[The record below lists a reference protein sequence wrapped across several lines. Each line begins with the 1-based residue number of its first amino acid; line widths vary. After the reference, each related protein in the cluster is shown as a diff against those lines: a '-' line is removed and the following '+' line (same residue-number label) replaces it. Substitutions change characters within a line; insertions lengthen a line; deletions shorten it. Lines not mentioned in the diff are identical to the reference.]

1 MYSAFDRWAYLSHM
15 LTVIS
20 MFSPCTQW
28 VFGPLSPVSALSVSP
43 SSSFPPSISLFSF
56 PSALSL
62 PPVPLSVC
70 NSTPVSCLIS
80 IFPPCAS
87 VSSVFP
93 SAAHSAKICPD
104 SSVMHENR
112 FDAVQLSPL
121 DRPPED
127 PPPDVAGEL
136 RDWFQAYVGLGVAEP
151 ALPTA
156 SDPLP
161 TSNNSGDFPDFLA
174 PTNEFEDPLP
184 FANTVENSP
193 FCSYDLCNTFPAPR
207 SNDERGLQS
216 LGSLS
221 SAIPC
226 SASSDNSRPTPGY
239 DRESSLPAASLE
251 IDMPSLCFQGSPNVV
266 RGFRSDP
273 EFPSRV
279 STLGPTLGSSSP
291 RPLHEISILDGE
303 LGYTMRVSTGILRPT
318 DSKPADEYNAQSE
331 PEPPDPSCASH

>member
-1 MYSAFDRWAYLSHM
+1 M
-15 LTVIS
+15 
-20 MFSPCTQW
+20 
-28 VFGPLSPVSALSVSP
+28 
-43 SSSFPPSISLFSF
+43 
-56 PSALSL
+56 
-62 PPVPLSVC
+62 
-70 NSTPVSCLIS
+70 
-80 IFPPCAS
+80 
-87 VSSVFP
+87 
-93 SAAHSAKICPD
+93 
-104 SSVMHENR
+104 
-112 FDAVQLSPL
+112 
-121 DRPPED
+121 
-127 PPPDVAGEL
+127 
-136 RDWFQAYVGLGVAEP
+136 GLGIAEP

-193 FCSYDLCNTFPAPR
+193 FFSYDLCNTFPAPR

-251 IDMPSLCFQGSPNVV
+251 IDMPSLCFQGLPNVV

-291 RPLHEISILDGE
+291 RPLHEVSILDGE

-318 DSKPADEYNAQSE
+318 DSKSADEYDPPSE